1 LLLRKM
7 KKATDVIPIVGRG
20 FFLKLMPSCSKK
32 CQTANQRI
40 GSRHQMPAPFPA
52 RILNHIR
59 VQPGIR
65 PIQKKSATL

>member
-1 LLLRKM
+1 MPFPLS
-7 KKATDVIPIVGRG
+7 AGA
-20 FFLKLMPSCSKK
+20 FFEADALVLEEVP
-32 CQTANQRI
+32 TANHRI
-40 GSRHQMPAPFPA
+40 GSRHQMLAPFPA